1 MPEWRVA
8 PGHPLA
14 QALYLEPPRL
24 APVRRYAFDAQA
36 ELLLGTPDVPLMV
49 TWRESGSRRLAILF
63 NFDEQSTDWPRRA
76 GFPVFWS
83 RAIEWLVPKESR
95 AAGYVTYRPLEPL
108 PGSGCC
114 APDKVGFFTDD
125 RGAKFGASFIG
136 TDEGFRS
143 GPGRD
148 DSQAAIEAIR
158 KSVEAK
164 RRAAL
169 SELWPYLAA
178 AVLVV
183 LLARVR
189 VAR

>member
-1 MPEWRVA
+1 VA

-14 QALYLEPPRL
+14 HALYLEPPRL
-24 APVRRYAFDAQA
+24 AAVSRYAFDAQA

-63 NFDEQSTDWPRRA
+63 GLGEPSTDWTRRA

-83 RAIEWLVPKESR
+83 RALEWLVPKESR
-95 AAGYVTYRPLEPL
+95 AAGYATYRPVELL
-108 PGSGCC
+108 PGSSRR
-114 APDKVGFFTDD
+114 APGKLGFFEDD
-125 RGAKFGASFIG
+125 RGATFGTSFIG

-148 DSQAAIEAIR
+148 DSPAAIEAIR
-158 KSVEAK
+158 QSIEAK

-178 AVLVV
+178 AALVV
-183 LLARVR
+183 LLARAR

>member
-1 MPEWRVA
+1 
-8 PGHPLA
+8 
-14 QALYLEPPRL
+14 
-24 APVRRYAFDAQA
+24 
-36 ELLLGTPDVPLMV
+36 
-49 TWRESGSRRLAILF
+49 
-63 NFDEQSTDWPRRA
+63 
-76 GFPVFWS
+76 
-83 RAIEWLVPKESR
+83 VPKESR

-158 KSVEAK
+158 KSIEAK